1 MIDGQ
6 NTNIKSPIHA
16 NIRELRFINL
26 KVAEVVMKK
35 FTMVIALTVFTLW
48 CSSALAGH
56 HNPLPSFFEPES
68 LQVTEYD
75 GVNDDLLS
83 AGLNQEGLE
92 GAAPLISEPPTAAE
106 LRRLA
111 IYNNYRGIVDP
122 VPAGGMGLL
131 WGPKSEGAPS
141 FDPPVEPGLIP
152 GVEYKAYFRAPSGWG
167 NDNNIT
173 MVVQIPRHF
182 DPEKPCIVTAPPSG
196 SRGAYG
202 GIAVGE
208 WGLFK
213 GCAVAL
219 GGKGTGT
226 GFHLLGEDNAELAV
240 DDIDGVYGPV
250 EEIGREAQ
258 FRVKNSPMLDRF
270 LKVHPDRVAVKHAHS
285 QINPERLWGQF
296 ALNSIRFAFWALNDH
311 FKGHKFKPWNT
322 LVIASGVS
330 NGAGVSVRSLEDDRD
345 GLIDGL
351 VVSEPSINP
360 KKGHFVIKFGDETF
374 NPNGQ
379 TLNDSITLMGT
390 YAGCAALDS
399 SLAGTPFQ
407 ILEPIGALPGSR
419 ANRCEALYEMG
430 LLTAD
435 TLAGQ
440 AAEALQ
446 VLRKNGYYKEEDW
459 GIASHE
465 WLNLWRSLQPT
476 YAASYGRFAV
486 WENICNVSF
495 AATGEDFRPAPVPEA
510 AAMPL
515 FATSSGIPATGGIN
529 LIADAAANGPILE
542 NLAISASTGLEDLNF
557 DGALCFRYLS
567 TGDPRVLPYRP
578 SIRDFFNYLRV
589 RKGEHELQTSGK
601 LHGKPAIIIHGRE
614 DALVFPNFQSRA
626 YYALN
631 QVVEKRKSNLRYWEV
646 TPAQHFDAFISS
658 LWLSGDPDGAAK
670 FVPLHFY
677 LTEGLDMMYDHLV
690 KGTPLPPSQVVR
702 AEARGYDPYTM
713 DNIGKLLPLPILE
726 PGDDAIIS
734 SKKVL
739 KIPK

>member
-1 MIDGQ
+1 MR
-6 NTNIKSPIHA
+6 K
-16 NIRELRFINL
+16 L
-26 KVAEVVMKK
+26 VVFLTGM
-35 FTMVIALTVFTLW
+35 ALIWW
-48 CSSALAGH
+48 CGVALAGH
-56 HNPLPSFFEPES
+56 HDNPLPGIFVPES

-75 GVNDDLLS
+75 GINDDLLS

-92 GAAPLISEPPTAAE
+92 GAAPPISEPPTAAE

-196 SRGAYG
+196 SRGVYG
-202 GIAVGE
+202 GIAVAE

-240 DDIDGVYGPV
+240 DDIDGVYDSV

-270 LKVHPDRVAVKHAHS
+270 LKDYPNRVAVKHAHS

-311 FKGHKFKPWNT
+311 FKGHKFKPLNT

-330 NGAGVSVRSLEDDRD
+330 NGAGVSVRSLEDDRE

-399 SLAGTPFQ
+399 SLVGTPFQ
-407 ILEPIGALPGSR
+407 SSEPLGVPSGVEAR

-430 LLTAD
+430 LLMAE
-435 TLAGQ
+435 TLEGK

-446 VLRKNGYYKEEDW
+446 VLRKNGYYQEEDW

-486 WENICNVSF
+486 WENVCNVSF
-495 AATGEDFRPAPVPEA
+495 AATDADGFPIPVPEA
-510 AAMPL
+510 AARPL

-542 NLAISASTGLEDLNF
+542 NLAVSASTGLQDLNF

-567 TGDPRVLPYRP
+567 TGNPRVLPYRP
-578 SIRDFFNYLRV
+578 SIKDFFNYLRI

-646 TPAQHFDAFISS
+646 TPAQHFDAFIST
-658 LWLSGDPDGAAK
+658 LWLDPTTFAVQ
-670 FVPLHFY
+670 FVPIHYY
-677 LTEGLDMMYDHLV
+677 LTEGLDMMYDHLK

-702 AEARGYDPYTM
+702 AKARGTDPYM
-713 DNIGKLLPLPILE
+713 VDNISELLPVPVPE
-726 PGDDAIIS
+726 PGDDAIIFY
-734 SKKVL
+734 KKVL

>member
-1 MIDGQ
+1 
-6 NTNIKSPIHA
+6 
-16 NIRELRFINL
+16 
-26 KVAEVVMKK
+26 MKK
-35 FTMVIALTVFTLW
+35 CTMVIALTVFTLW

-68 LQVTEYD
+68 LQVTGYD

-92 GAAPLISEPPTAAE
+92 GAAPPISEPPTAAE

-141 FDPPVEPGLIP
+141 FNPPVKPGLIP

-196 SRGAYG
+196 SRGVYG
-202 GIAVGE
+202 GIAVSE

-240 DDIDGVYGPV
+240 DDIDGVYNSV

-270 LKVHPDRVAVKHAHS
+270 LEDYPDRVAVKHAHS

-330 NGAGVSVRSLEDDRD
+330 NGAGVSVRSLEDDRE

-399 SLAGTPFQ
+399 SLVGTPFQ
-407 ILEPIGALPGSR
+407 ASEPLGVPSGVEAR

-430 LLTAD
+430 LLMAE
-435 TLAGQ
+435 TLEGQ

-446 VLRKNGYYKEEDW
+446 VLRKNGYYQEEDW

-486 WENICNVSF
+486 WENVCNVSF
-495 AATGEDFRPAPVPEA
+495 AATDADGFPIPVPEA
-510 AAMPL
+510 AARPL

-542 NLAISASTGLEDLNF
+542 NLAVSASTGLQDLNF

-567 TGDPRVLPYRP
+567 TGNPRVLPYRP
-578 SIRDFFNYLRV
+578 SIMDFFNYLRI

-646 TPAQHFDAFISS
+646 TPAQHFDAFIST
-658 LWLSGDPDGAAK
+658 LWLDPTTFEVQ
-670 FVPLHFY
+670 FVPIHYY
-677 LTEGLDMMYDHLV
+677 LTEGLDMMYDHLK
-690 KGTPLPPSQVVR
+690 KGTPLPPSQVIR
-702 AEARGYDPYTM
+702 ATPRGTDPYTVG
-713 DNIGKLLPLPILE
+713 NIGKLLPLPILE
-726 PGDDAIIS
+726 PGDNAIIFY
-734 SKKVL
+734 KRVL

>member
-1 MIDGQ
+1 
-6 NTNIKSPIHA
+6 
-16 NIRELRFINL
+16 
-26 KVAEVVMKK
+26 MKK
-35 FTMVIALTVFTLW
+35 FTTVIALTVFTLW

-68 LQVTEYD
+68 LQVTGYD

-92 GAAPLISEPPTAAE
+92 GAAPPISEPPTAAE

-141 FDPPVEPGLIP
+141 FNPPVKPGLIP

-196 SRGAYG
+196 SRGVYG
-202 GIAVGE
+202 GIAVSE

-226 GFHLLGEDNAELAV
+226 GFHLLGEDNSELAV
-240 DDIDGVYGPV
+240 DDIDGVYDSV

-270 LKVHPDRVAVKHAHS
+270 LEDYPDRVAVKHAHS

-330 NGAGVSVRSLEDDRD
+330 NGAGVSVRSLEDDRE

-399 SLAGTPFQ
+399 SLVGTPFQ
-407 ILEPIGALPGSR
+407 ASEPLGVPSGVEAR

-430 LLTAD
+430 LLMAE
-435 TLAGQ
+435 TLEGQ

-446 VLRKNGYYKEEDW
+446 VLRKNGYYQEEDW

-486 WENICNVSF
+486 WENVCNVSF
-495 AATGEDFRPAPVPEA
+495 AATDADGFPIPVPEA
-510 AAMPL
+510 AARPL

-542 NLAISASTGLEDLNF
+542 NLAVSASTGLQDLNF

-567 TGDPRVLPYRP
+567 TGNPRVLPYRP
-578 SIRDFFNYLRV
+578 SIKDFFNYLRI

-646 TPAQHFDAFISS
+646 TPAQHFDAFIST
-658 LWLSGDPDGAAK
+658 LWLDPTTFAVQ
-670 FVPLHFY
+670 FVPIHYY
-677 LTEGLDMMYDHLV
+677 LTEGLDMMYDHLK
-690 KGTPLPPSQVVR
+690 KGTPLPPSQVIR
-702 AEARGYDPYTM
+702 ATPRGTDSYTVG
-713 DNIGKLLPLPILE
+713 NIGKLLPLPILE
-726 PGDDAIIS
+726 PGDNAIIFY
-734 SKKVL
+734 KRVL